1 MVNTKTILALVVSVA
16 VASGVIFAIDNFVLN
31 KEFDLQKTVMDIV
44 LVSGA
49 LFVGSMVAKKV
60 SGKSGLKAEVSK

>member
-31 KEFDLQKTVMDIV
+31 KEFDLQKTVLDIV
-44 LVSGA
+44 LVSSA
-49 LFVGSMVAKKV
+49 LFIGSMVAKKV

>member
-31 KEFDLQKTVMDIV
+31 KEFDLQKTVLDIAI
-44 LVSGA
+44 VSVT

-60 SGKSGLKAEVSK
+60 TGKEGLKASVSK

>member
-1 MVNTKTILALVVSVA
+1 MVNTKTILALVISIA

-44 LVSGA
+44 LVSSA